1 MGLDTLSPRGIVVTH
16 LEADP
21 ALRRVYECLHGHAC
35 PNLDVVEL
43 GEFFCKVLE
52 FAVRRW

>member
-1 MGLDTLSPRGIVVTH
+1 MGLDTLSPRGAVVTR

-21 ALRRVYECLHGHAC
+21 ALQRVCERLHGHAC
-35 PNLDVVEL
+35 PNLEVVEL
-43 GEFFCKVLE
+43 RVFFCSVLE

>member
-35 PNLDVVEL
+35 PNPDVVEF

-52 FAVRRW
+52 FPVRRW